1 MSETRTHSQV
11 VLHELRTMRL
21 LSQRDHASR
30 RCGGYVTTY
39 VSDGGPFTFT
49 SRPFNKL
56 LGRRTYYN
64 KDAGERAAPCAENIL
79 LHGACIYDDHTRV
92 GGTRNTPIL
101 WRESMEILQAEEG
114 RVKRIKRL
122 RTSYESGTIFGR
134 GEEIPGFGK
143 MLPAHLDNW
152 ISQRTDRIEEN
163 FQFRPN
169 LEVAMILAT

>member
-49 SRPFNKL
+49 TRPFNKL

-64 KDAGERAAPCAENIL
+64 KDARARGRGQRHVRKISSFTGLAYMTTTRESAEQEIPQFYGEKAWRFYRQRKGESKGLKDCGRPM
-79 LHGACIYDDHTRV
+79 RV
-92 GGTRNTPIL
+92 GRSL
-101 WRESMEILQAEEG
+101 AAERKSLASG
-114 RVKRIKRL
+114 KCCL
-122 RTSYESGTIFGR
+122 RTWI
-134 GEEIPGFGK
+134 IGFRKGPIGSRK
-143 MLPAHLDNW
+143 
-152 ISQRTDRIEEN
+152 ISN
-163 FQFRPN
+163 FAQ
-169 LEVAMILAT
+169 IWKSQ

>member
-1 MSETRTHSQV
+1 
-11 VLHELRTMRL
+11 
-21 LSQRDHASR
+21 
-30 RCGGYVTTY
+30 
-39 VSDGGPFTFT
+39 
-49 SRPFNKL
+49 
-56 LGRRTYYN
+56 
-64 KDAGERAAPCAENIL
+64 
-79 LHGACIYDDHTRV
+79 
-92 GGTRNTPIL
+92 
-101 WRESMEILQAEEG
+101 MEILQAEEG

-169 LEVAMILAT
+169 LEVAMILSAT